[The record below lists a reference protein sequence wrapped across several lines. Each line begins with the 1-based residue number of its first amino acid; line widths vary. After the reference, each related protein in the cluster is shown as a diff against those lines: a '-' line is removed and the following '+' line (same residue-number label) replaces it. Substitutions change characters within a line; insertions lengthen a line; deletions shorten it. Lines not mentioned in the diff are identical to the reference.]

1 MAEYLIKKL
10 QKQELGYE
18 GNVPGEA
25 RGQYFFIP
33 KSSKHLFPNLLNTV
47 TNDTEVLNIV
57 THDSRIRLMKH
68 IHGKIAISD
77 ENGKIILL
85 EEEIVFRRLGEIKE
99 TSQNQEKRDLLKK
112 RLRELRK

>member
-1 MAEYLIKKL
+1 MLDKNN
-10 QKQELGYE
+10 G
-18 GNVPGEA
+18 
-25 RGQYFFIP
+25 
-33 KSSKHLFPNLLNTV
+33 
-47 TNDTEVLNIV
+47 DTKYIV

-68 IHGKIAISD
+68 INGKIGISD

-99 TSQNQEKRDLLKK
+99 SPENQEKRDLLKK

>member
-1 MAEYLIKKL
+1 MLDRNN
-10 QKQELGYE
+10 G
-18 GNVPGEA
+18 
-25 RGQYFFIP
+25 
-33 KSSKHLFPNLLNTV
+33 
-47 TNDTEVLNIV
+47 DTKYIV